1 MLDRKLEMQVRDI
14 PIIYEKF
21 SALIGENVWKRRA
34 LEIKSAI
41 KGNRYSEFYLTSEN
55 EVALAFNR
63 LREVISKYGALPISM
78 LEPGDYPIL
87 AFADSVLLMVESC
100 DKEMGR
106 RLVQRVRGSFKN
118 PADLRAL
125 RLELFIAAHC
135 AHKGYE
141 VVWPEMTDIGTF
153 DILVPGVGSNGLEIE
168 CKSISEDKGRKVH
181 GWDAI
186 DFLNCLGKKLNI
198 ESSVPVNGIGLAVTV
213 TVPDRL
219 PSTSR
224 LKVELAQEVL
234 KAVGNR
240 GNLKLS
246 DGTNIKIVEFD
257 SSIFS
262 GFNAQTDNQMVMTA
276 LEEMLGIRVSYGV
289 VRRSAEGGVLA
300 IVVNS
305 AIEDAV
311 IEYVLDVFSKSAKK
325 QLSRTRPGLLVAGFD
340 GLDNKQ
346 LASIAVH
353 DYGNVESP
361 TTMKTGALGFLR
373 NENRDHVIGTA
384 FVCRPESISVE
395 PSVTRS
401 TGSAYHFYNRESSMW
416 HNDMNDFFR

>member
-153 DILVPGVGSNGLEIE
+153 DILVPGWVLMGL
-168 CKSISEDKGRKVH
+168 
-181 GWDAI
+181 
-186 DFLNCLGKKLNI
+186 KLN
-198 ESSVPVNGIGLAVTV
+198 VNQYPKIKGERYTA
-213 TVPDRL
+213 
-219 PSTSR
+219 
-224 LKVELAQEVL
+224 
-234 KAVGNR
+234 
-240 GNLKLS
+240 
-246 DGTNIKIVEFD
+246 GT
-257 SSIFS
+257 
-262 GFNAQTDNQMVMTA
+262 Q
-276 LEEMLGIRVSYGV
+276 
-289 VRRSAEGGVLA
+289 
-300 IVVNS
+300 
-305 AIEDAV
+305 
-311 IEYVLDVFSKSAKK
+311 
-325 QLSRTRPGLLVAGFD
+325 
-340 GLDNKQ
+340 
-346 LASIAVH
+346 
-353 DYGNVESP
+353 
-361 TTMKTGALGFLR
+361 
-373 NENRDHVIGTA
+373 
-384 FVCRPESISVE
+384 
-395 PSVTRS
+395 
-401 TGSAYHFYNRESSMW
+401 
-416 HNDMNDFFR
+416 